1 MEIGKRIKDL
11 RNEKNYSQ
19 EDLAKLLKVRRT
31 AISRWELAQN
41 EPDLNTVV
49 NLAKIFDVTTDY
61 LLGLEN

>member
-1 MEIGKRIKDL
+1 MEIGKRIREL

-41 EPDLNTVV
+41 EPDLTTVV
-49 NLAKIFDVTTDY
+49 ELAKIFDVTADY